1 MRTAFCEIY
10 GNLSWIILGI
20 SWT

>member
-1 MRTAFCEIY
+1 MRTAFCKIY